1 MQEPYSLTRD
11 PLYYFTVG
19 FFALLTTALP
29 ALLGQ
34 PRFLPLIQ
42 ALALT
47 VLMAIPLQKGHLR
60 DAINVM
66 ALWLFL
72 QYTLIALLTWGL
84 GGHVERAIADGF
96 VYRGELG
103 SWFYGGAGLPRGLQ
117 AAPINRLIEI
127 LGIVLGSLLTAGLV
141 GAWFLV
147 RAVNLAGFGTGALLT
162 SLDTP
167 ALILR
172 IIPLWSLL
180 RIAGYAGLVI
190 LLAEP
195 LLANRWSL
203 THLLT
208 QRRQLLWISL
218 GLVVGG
224 LLLELVLPGLMA
236 RAA

>member
-47 VLMAIPLQKGHLR
+47 VFMAIPLQKGHLR
-60 DAINVM
+60 GAINVM
-66 ALWLFL
+66 VLWLLL
-72 QYTLIALLTWGL
+72 QYTLIALLTWGF
-84 GGHVERAIADGF
+84 GGYVERAIDDGF
-96 VYRGELG
+96 VYRGELA
-103 SWFYGGAGLPRGLQ
+103 SWFYDETVLPGGLQ
-117 AAPINRLIEI
+117 AAPIARLIEI
-127 LGIVLGSLLTAGLV
+127 LGIILGSLLTAGLV

-147 RAVNLAGFGTGALLT
+147 RAVDLAGFGTGALLT

-172 IIPLWSLL
+172 VIPLWSLV